1 MTWAIAALDRL
12 REIELQPGEPPKPI
26 LVPLAFDARDLL
38 EQFAREMQQ
47 RQREAGPLFASALA
61 KARGQALRLS
71 LVLEVLWWCAE
82 EGFSPPPTRISYR
95 AFASAAALMREY
107 FVPMAA
113 LVYREHAVTAQEQNV
128 ATLARWILAV
138 RPPEVHVR
146 DLQREVRL
154 PGLRSAAEIHHAAQ
168 ALVIRGWLLAPIPR
182 PHFGPRPRHAYRVNP
197 RLRAVGRSTNQGWA
211 GMTRAGRASRSAASA
226 RSRTTMA

>member
-61 KARGQALRLS
+61 KARGQVLRLS
-71 LVLEVLWWCAE
+71 LVLGLLWWCAE
-82 EGFSPPPTRISYR
+82 EGFSPPPTRIGLRSLG
-95 AFASAAALMREY
+95 AAAALMREY

-113 LVYREHAVTAQEQNV
+113 QVYGEHAVTAQDHN
-128 ATLARWILAV
+128 LARWILSSHA
-138 RPPEVHVR
+138 REVHVR
-146 DLQREVRL
+146 HVQREVRL
-154 PGLRSAAEIHHAAQ
+154 SGLGRADQIEQAAAALI
-168 ALVIRGWLLAPIPR
+168 AHGWLLPPVPR
-182 PHFGPRPRHAYRVNP
+182 ARFGPRPRHAYRVSP
-197 RLRAVGRSTNQGWA
+197 LLQLRQ
-211 GMTRAGRASRSAASA
+211 SR
-226 RSRTTMA
+226 RGTHP